1 MNTCMYVC
9 ISMVLCSVSCLPL
22 LFITLIV
29 IPHRFIC
36 DCVYFFP
43 FDCEPFVNVRIHI
56 DYVCAFAALFLLSL
70 LFLFAV
76 LFYLYTVL
84 GYVWVCNFPCLHLT
98 FSVLLHAFWWWMLC
112 LIVLFSVYFTS
123 SSPYHSFFV
132 CFCLCVCGFFFLL
145 RHFILFSP
153 LCATIIAIV
162 MIVFIIVVFCQVR
175 ITFKC
180 L

>member
-1 MNTCMYVC
+1 MYVC

-43 FDCEPFVNVRIHI
+43 FDCEPFVNVRIQWLC
-56 DYVCAFAALFLLSL
+56 VCICSFIPSVSSI
-70 LFLFAV
+70 LFAV

-98 FSVLLHAFWWWMLC
+98 FLVLLHAFWWWMLC

-123 SSPYHSFFV
+123 SSPYHPLFCCFF
-132 CFCLCVCGFFFLL
+132 CFLR

-153 LCATIIAIV
+153 LYAAMIAIV
-162 MIVFIIVVFCQVR
+162 MIVFIIVAFCQVR